1 MTRIT
6 YGMIS
11 DNVQIGIQSNA
22 GKLNTLMTQLATGKA
37 LNQPSDDSVGV
48 VKALKLHSQTNRQD
62 QYLRNMQDGISL
74 VQTAEANL
82 DEVHSMLQRMRE
94 LAVQHRNGTM
104 SAASISTRLGVRAGA
119 SSPCASAR
127 PCPGKCLNVG

>member
-37 LNQPSDDSVGV
+37 LNQLVTDVTT
-48 VKALKLHSQTNRQD
+48 VKVRED
-62 QYLRNMQDGISL
+62 QYISMSGNFASFCFCLCYGRNDC
-74 VQTAEANL
+74 
-82 DEVHSMLQRMRE
+82 
-94 LAVQHRNGTM
+94 
-104 SAASISTRLGVRAGA
+104 SIKL
-119 SSPCASAR
+119 
-127 PCPGKCLNVG
+127 